1 MRQLNPLEVVLH
13 CGLHKT
19 GSTYIQRN
27 LQTNKEI
34 LLENGILYIGP
45 TTLRKTLPQIWRHM
59 DKGKPIK
66 SSGHKKRLKQQMQ
79 RFVAQLPLAESN
91 EIHTI
96 LISSEAIFGKLRDGF
111 KPHKSRQKNATGIYR
126 YTDKRSTLLLS
137 AIENSFHAKP
147 LKYKILYI
155 NKNQHAFAKSCYAQ
169 LIKEGQKH
177 VARMDFDTFRLKSD
191 FSHANDAFLKK
202 SLLSLQSKYEL
213 KIISINYEAAAN
225 HNKPSE
231 LLWHF
236 LDKALPNHSQ
246 KIQNQI
252 TSDSTN
258 ANLDKI
264 HNPGLNEKGLLLA
277 RLSLHIHNRHERKR
291 FRKFLEKKFNKSHQQ
306 KHPRF
311 FDSLRILRFRLLNG
325 SALNERGDAI
335 ESHFRPHLNAGE
347 LLMLRK
353 FLNQHYSKTI

>member
-1 MRQLNPLEVVLH
+1 MRQLNPLEVVIH

-45 TTLRKTLPQIWRHM
+45 KILRKNLPQIWHHM

-66 SSGHKKRLKQQMQ
+66 SIEHKKQLKQQMQ
-79 RFVAQLPLAESN
+79 RFVAQIPLRKSN

-111 KPHKSRQKNATGIYR
+111 KPNKSSLNNTSGIYR
-126 YTDKRSTLLLS
+126 HTEKRSKLLLS

-155 NKNQHAFAKSCYAQ
+155 NKNQRTFEKSCYAQ

-191 FSHANDAFLKK
+191 FSRANDTFLKR
-202 SLLSLQSKYEL
+202 SLSSLQSKYEL
-213 KIISINYEAAAN
+213 KIISINYDTAAN
-225 HNKPSE
+225 HAKPSK

-236 LDKALPNHSQ
+236 LDKALPNYSQ
-246 KIQNQI
+246 KIQSQI

-258 ANLDKI
+258 SNLDKI

-277 RLSLHIHNRHERKR
+277 RLSIHIHNRQERKR
-291 FRKFLEKKFNKSHQQ
+291 FRKFLEKKFNKSCQQ
-306 KHPRF
+306 RQPKS
-311 FDSLRILRFRLLNG
+311 FDSLRILRYRFLNSSAINRRG
-325 SALNERGDAI
+325 SEI
-335 ESHFRPHLNAGE
+335 ESHFRPHLNAEE

-353 FLNQHYSKTI
+353 FLSKNYSKTN

>member
-1 MRQLNPLEVVLH
+1 MRQLNPVDVVLH

-45 TTLRKTLPQIWRHM
+45 KTLRKTLRQIWHHM

-66 SSGHKKRLKQQMQ
+66 SIRHKKRLKQQMQ
-79 RFVAQLPLAESN
+79 RFVAQLPLKESN

-111 KPHKSRQKNATGIYR
+111 KPHKSTRNNTTGIYR
-126 YTDKRSTLLLS
+126 HTGKRSTILLS

-155 NKNQHAFAKSCYAQ
+155 KKNQHTFEKSCYAQ

-177 VARMDFDTFRLKSD
+177 VAQMDFDTFRLKSD
-191 FSHANDAFLKK
+191 FSHASDAFLKK
-202 SLLSLQSKYEL
+202 SLSGLQSKHEL

-252 TSDSTN
+252 TSDSTSS
-258 ANLDKI
+258 NLDKI

-277 RLSLHIHNRHERKR
+277 RLSVHIHNRHERKR
-291 FRKFLEKKFNKSHQQ
+291 FRKFLEKNFNKSYQQ
-306 KHPRF
+306 KQAKLF
-311 FDSLRILRFRLLNG
+311 ASLRILRYHPANNP
-325 SALNERGDAI
+325 AINERGNAI
-335 ESHFRPHLNAGE
+335 ELYFRPHLNADE
-347 LLMLRK
+347 LIKLRK
-353 FLNQHYSKTI
+353 FLNRHYSKIN